1 MSLRRAMMLVLGLF
15 FCSSAALM
23 AQDDRP
29 LTEPTFP
36 ETCITLQ
43 APLRSFGDGPLIGQ
57 TVIEQNKESETET
70 EVLTE
75 AFEHCGPNQA
85 VELAFG
91 ADRFYNAFLINPIFI
106 PQGIS
111 LIIDGGVTVFAS
123 RDPRNYQDSSDA
135 TCGAYGP
142 IATYVVDV
150 GCRALITMEANSGV
164 YGYGIID
171 GQGQKPLLFY
181 PGFPAG
187 TVPPPQPYNWWN
199 LTTQKE
205 QSQNGIPNC
214 PVKNCGQAS
223 PEMISGG
230 NIQGGV
236 NENLFLYKVTIR
248 NPPYHTVK
256 LGGKYVTVWGVKVQ
270 APWNIPNTD
279 GFDLHASEATIYGTT
294 VANGDQEIAL
304 ISSGG
309 KDTENITI
317 DHFNG
322 YSKGGITVIASGTG
336 LSNILVQNVNIT
348 GDLPSV
354 VPNVSVNGMSVSE
367 MTKLYN
373 IMTYGQALPNATN
386 DLKAIQIT
394 DSSQTN
400 PTKAGATI
408 SGVTF
413 SSFCVQDIGKPI
425 SFVFSPADEIPH
437 LEGAYLQNIHILA
450 PTSQFPDMLKGVPTG
465 KQGGYQLSFVTH
477 VPSSG
482 VPSPNQITLENV
494 IVDDY
499 APNATSA
506 MTTSIASID
515 AEINNFTTKTNI
527 YPSLFNELRA
537 TGPTPITVP
546 GPPKLTLF
554 SNTYGRM
561 TEVSFPAPARSC
573 PTPFI
578 TGDLYLSLGSKLATG
593 DANNLQSTTVTA
605 GDSITLNAIVQ
616 PTMSQTTNFVE
627 NSYGASPGL
636 LAVGSPAPRS
646 PIIFYEGS
654 RPIGLGILSANGT
667 LATTV
672 VKNISKGSHTYTAQ
686 YLGDRFYKQMKFG
699 SVTVQATPPP
709 PAQVT
714 LSLIGPSIAIAGQR
728 VLGFLVTPLADRGRI
743 DREFSG
749 NVTITLSDQ
758 GGIVEQTAQFLK
770 GRPELIDLNTSYPRA
785 GIYTLTVSYLGSVAT
800 RSVRVLPRGFYGVR

>member
-1 MSLRRAMMLVLGLF
+1 MSVRRALMFVVGLS
-15 FCSSAALM
+15 CCGAVSLM

-36 ETCITLQ
+36 KTCVVLQ
-43 APLRSFGDGPLIGQ
+43 APLRSFGDGPIIGQ
-57 TVIEQNKESETET
+57 TAMEQNKESETET

-75 AFEHCGPNQA
+75 ALEHCGPNQA
-85 VELAFG
+85 VELTFG
-91 ADRFYNAFLINPIFI
+91 TDRSYDAFLLNPIVL
-106 PQGIS
+106 PQGVS
-111 LIIDGGVTVFAS
+111 LIIDGGITVFAT

-142 IATYVVDV
+142 ISTYIVDV

-171 GQGQKPLLFY
+171 GQGQKTFLFY
-181 PGFPAG
+181 PGFPTG
-187 TVPPPQPYNWWN
+187 TVPPPQPYDWWD
-199 LTTQKE
+199 LTTQKDL
-205 QSQNGIPNC
+205 SQNGNPNC

-223 PEMISGG
+223 PEIISGG

-236 NENLFLYKVTIR
+236 NENLVLYKITIR

-279 GFDLHASEATIYGTT
+279 GFDLHASEATIYDAT

-322 YSKGGITVIASGTG
+322 YSKGGITIIGSGTG
-336 LSNILVQNVNIT
+336 LSQILIQNVNIT

-373 IMTYGQALPNATN
+373 ITTYGQALPNATN

-400 PTKAGATI
+400 TTKAGATI

-413 SSFCVQDIGKPI
+413 SSFCIQDIGKPI
-425 SFVFSPADEIPH
+425 SFVFSPADELPN
-437 LEGAYLQNIHILA
+437 LQGAYLQNIHILA

-477 VPSSG
+477 APSSG
-482 VPSPNQITLENV
+482 ATNPNQITLDNV
-494 IVDDY
+494 VVDDY
-499 APNATSA
+499 AGT

-515 AEINNFTTKTNI
+515 AEINKFTTKTNI
-527 YPSLFNELRA
+527 YPSVFNELKA
-537 TGPTPITVP
+537 TGSTPITVP

-554 SNTYGRM
+554 SNIYGPM
-561 TEVSFPAPARSC
+561 TTASSPGSAHSC
-573 PTPFI
+573 PGDPTPFI
-578 TGDLYLSLGSKLATG
+578 TGDLYLSLGNKLATG
-593 DANNLQSTTVTA
+593 DATNLQSTTITT
-605 GDSITLNAIVQ
+605 GDSITLNAVVQ
-616 PTMSQTTNFVE
+616 PTMSQTTNFVA

-636 LAVGSPAPRS
+636 LAVGSPSLRS

-654 RPIGLGILSANGT
+654 RPIGFGILSANGT

-672 VKNISKGSHTYTAQ
+672 VKKISQGSHTYTAQ
-686 YLGDRFYKQMKFG
+686 YLGDRFYKQMNFG
-699 SVTVQATPPP
+699 SVTVQATAPP
-709 PAQVT
+709 PAPVT
-714 LSLIGPSIAIAGQR
+714 LSLIGPSVAIAGQQ
-728 VLGFLVTPLADRGRI
+728 VLGFLVTPLDDRGHI
-743 DREFSG
+743 DRDFVG
-749 NVTITLSDQ
+749 TITITLSSRD
-758 GGIVEQTAQFLK
+758 GTVEQTTEYLRGK
-770 GRPELIDLNTSYPRA
+770 PELINLNTRYPSA
-785 GIYTLTVSYLGSVAT
+785 GIYTLTVSYQGSVAT
-800 RSVRVLPRGFYGVR
+800 RSVRVLPRGY